1 MYSDNY
7 CDRCR
12 YHDLECKIAS
22 EALMWDADTCEDPA
36 PDHVQIEKERRARMR
51 EKMKKHE

>member
-36 PDHVQIEKERRARMR
+36 PDHV
-51 EKMKKHE
+51 